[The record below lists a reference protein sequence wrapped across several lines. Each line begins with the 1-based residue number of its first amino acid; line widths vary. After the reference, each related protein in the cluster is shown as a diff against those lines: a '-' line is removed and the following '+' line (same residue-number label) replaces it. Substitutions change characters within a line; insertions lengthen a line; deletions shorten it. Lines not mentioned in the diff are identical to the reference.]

1 MRTRDP
7 CPAPAAGRATLSAGV
22 AANRNIFVA
31 YPYSF
36 AEADYRRP
44 FTDLEADFGVKFVY
58 ADAEIT
64 SQHILDKITTMIRD
78 SRFSLFDITGWNP
91 NVTLELG
98 IAIGHRQEYYLLFNP
113 SHDRTDVPADLGGLD
128 RIQYTSYTGLGD
140 GLAKLLLQ
148 EFGVP
153 KEGREMAEQLDA
165 LRERAPGIVAKDPG
179 LKIGEIGDRLGV
191 PIEMAQVIVRPLL
204 ADETFETTGQRKG
217 TRYYLSGQAPKRGQK
232 PG

>member
-1 MRTRDP
+1 M
-7 CPAPAAGRATLSAGV
+7 

-36 AEADYRRP
+36 DEADYRRP
-44 FTDLEADFGVKFVY
+44 FSDLEADFGVKFVY
-58 ADAEIT
+58 ADAQIT

-113 SHDRTDVPADLGGLD
+113 DHDKTDVPSDLGGLD
-128 RIQYTSYTGLGD
+128 RIQYTSYSSLGD
-140 GLAKLLLQ
+140 GLARLLLQ

-153 KEGREMAEQLDA
+153 KEGREMADQIDA
-165 LRERAPGIVAKDPG
+165 LRARVPGIVEKDPG

-191 PIEMAQVIVRPLL
+191 PIEMAQVIIRPLL
-204 ADETFETTGQRKG
+204 ADGAFETTGARKG
-217 TRYYLSGQAPKRGQK
+217 TRYYLQGEAPKRGSKAQPEK
-232 PG
+232 D